1 MATVAAADRVRP
13 AASASSVAYEHFAGI
28 CAMGTGLAGFLYAVA
43 FVVLRSDLLSALFL
57 TLAGLLGSV
66 VTVALYSR
74 LKDTDASFAL
84 WALLLGIGGA
94 MGSAIHGAYDLS
106 NALHPPATANLD
118 LPSQIDP
125 RGLLTFGVTGLA
137 LWVVAWLILRG
148 GQFPRGLGYLGYV
161 TAALLII
168 IYLARLIV
176 LDAASP
182 LVLVPALVTGFV
194 ASPVWYVWLGTSLW
208 RATR

>member
-1 MATVAAADRVRP
+1 MVTVAAADRVRG
-13 AASASSVAYEHFAGI
+13 AASSSSVAYERFAGI
-28 CAMGTGLAGFLYAVA
+28 CAIGTGVAGFLYAVA
-43 FVVLRSDLLSALFL
+43 FVIVRSDLLSALFL
-57 TLAGLLGSV
+57 VLAGLLGSV
-66 VTVALYSR
+66 VSVALYGR

-94 MGSAIHGAYDLS
+94 IGSAIHGAYDLS
-106 NALHPPATANLD
+106 NALHPPASVNLD

-148 GQFPRGLGYLGYV
+148 GQFPRGLGYLGYL
-161 TAALLII
+161 TAALLIV

-194 ASPVWYVWLGTSLW
+194 ASPVWYLWLGTSLW
-208 RATR
+208 RTTR